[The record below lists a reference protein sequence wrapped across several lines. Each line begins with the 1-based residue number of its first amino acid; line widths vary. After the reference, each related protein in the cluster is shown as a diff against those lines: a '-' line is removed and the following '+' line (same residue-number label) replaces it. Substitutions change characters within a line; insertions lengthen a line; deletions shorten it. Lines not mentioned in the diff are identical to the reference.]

1 MKRKILV
8 VFVLLSL
15 VIASLS
21 ARPASES
28 IPEDITLTVLHTND
42 VHSHLDVDYKGRYGI
57 GKVASEVARIR
68 SDRENVLLLD
78 AGDFVM
84 GTIYYTI
91 FEGMAEQEILNM
103 MAYDAMTLGNHEF
116 DKGPSELADYL
127 SELDSPIVST
137 NINFSNEP
145 DVGQYVVPYLI
156 KTLEDRDIAILGA
169 TTLHTTIISSPGE
182 NISFEPVV
190 PAIQNA
196 VDTLEARGVDIV
208 ILLSHCGYTDDVKNA
223 ALLDGV
229 DIIVGG
235 HSHSDLGDG
244 YPDVLSSASGEPV
257 LVVQASEYAKLLGNL
272 EVVFDGGGIAQSWIG
287 APILMSPEI
296 PVDAEI
302 GAYVSELN
310 EELIPITSQV
320 LGSTDVELIRSRT
333 EESNIG
339 NLIADAMLEY
349 LADQDIQIAL
359 TNAGGIRADL
369 GAGDISMQMVMEVL
383 PFGNLASTFEIK
395 GSDLILVFEQGL
407 SGIETNEGRFLQ
419 MAGARITYDPSKS
432 AYDYMAKTG
441 GRIVSVEV
449 SDSRGGWMPL
459 DEDAIYKVAAN
470 NYIRGGGDGY
480 QALKE
485 LAIDPYDNG
494 PLDVDIL
501 SAYLKNHSP
510 VSPGMEGRIRIVQ

>member
-1 MKRKILV
+1 MKRKFPVLL
-8 VFVLLSL
+8 VLLSL
-15 VIASLS
+15 VFTALS
-21 ARPASES
+21 ARPASEL
-28 IPEDITLTVLHTND
+28 IPEEITLTVLHTND

-57 GKVASEVARIR
+57 GKVAAEVARIR
-68 SDRENVLLLD
+68 AEKDNVLLLD

-91 FEGMAEQEILNM
+91 FEGSAEQDVLNM
-103 MAYDAMTLGNHEF
+103 MSYDAVTLGNHEF

-127 SELDSPIVST
+127 SGLDSPIVST
-137 NINFSNEP
+137 NIDFTDEP
-145 DVGQYVVPYLI
+145 DVGQYVVPFLI
-156 KTLEDRDIAILGA
+156 KTLGGRDIAILGA
-169 TTLHTTIISSPGE
+169 TTLQTTIISSPGE
-182 NISFEPVV
+182 NIIFEPVV

-196 VDTLEARGVDIV
+196 VNTLEAQGVEIV
-208 ILLSHCGYTDDVKNA
+208 ILLSHSGYTADVKNA
-223 ALLDGV
+223 PLLDGV

-244 YPDVLSSASGEPV
+244 YPDMLSSASGEPV
-257 LVVQASEYAKLLGNL
+257 LVLQASEYAKLLGNI
-272 EVVFDGGGIAQSWIG
+272 EVVFDGNGVAQSWRG
-287 APILMSPEI
+287 APIPMSSEM

-302 GAYVSELN
+302 GAFVSTLN

-383 PFGNLASTFEIK
+383 PFGNLASTFNIK

-407 SGIETNEGRFLQ
+407 SGIETEEGRFLQ
-419 MAGARITYDPSKS
+419 MSGARITYDPSKS

-441 GRIVSVEV
+441 GRVVSVEV
-449 SDSRGGWMPL
+449 SDGRGGWVPL

-501 SAYLKNHSP
+501 SAYLEKHSP
-510 VSPGMEGRIRIVQ
+510 VSPEMEGRIRIVQ